1 MRLSWRRSSRAENR
15 FETWIAQRHQER
27 VLAGETTAVG
37 PCPDQA
43 FLRDLARRSKR
54 IALSD
59 PRVNHAASCPDCMG
73 RLLAL
78 RKEDRSRG
86 RKLTVVAA
94 FASCLLVAAVFVSVT
109 EYRTHRKQP
118 AANVAVASATVD
130 LFDAGTIRGEQPGPL
145 KSVLLP
151 ASLVKV
157 TVILPRFSPTGQYAV
172 AVTQDQNGNGIVAQ
186 SSAAATS
193 SGDHVSVS
201 VELDLRKAKPG
212 AYFLATIHEQDQASY
227 YYPLRIK

>member
-27 VLAGETTAVG
+27 VLAGETTAFG

-73 RLLAL
+73 RLLAF
-78 RKEDRSRG
+78 RNVDRSRR
-86 RKLTVVAA
+86 RKLTAAA

-109 EYRTHRKQP
+109 EYRVHRKQS

-130 LFDAGTIRGEQPGPL
+130 LFDAGTIRGEHPGAL
-145 KSVLLP
+145 QSVLLP
-151 ASLVKV
+151 ASVVKV
-157 TVILPRFSPTGQYAV
+157 AVILPRFSPAGQYAV
-172 AVTQDQNGNGIVAQ
+172 AVTQDQNGNGVVAQ
-186 SSAAATS
+186 GGAAATS
-193 SGDHVSVS
+193 SGDHVTVS
-201 VELDLRKAKPG
+201 VELNLRKAKAG

-227 YYPLRIK
+227 YYPLQIR

>member
-1 MRLSWRRSSRAENR
+1 MRLSWRRSSRGEDR

-73 RLLAL
+73 RLLAF
-78 RKEDRSRG
+78 RNVDRSRR
-86 RKLTVVAA
+86 RKLTAAAA
-94 FASCLLVAAVFVSVT
+94 FAACLLVAAVFVSVT
-109 EYRTHRKQP
+109 EYRMHRKQS

-130 LFDAGTIRGEQPGPL
+130 LFDAGTIRGEHPGAL
-145 KSVLLP
+145 QSVLLP
-151 ASLVKV
+151 ASVVKV
-157 TVILPRFSPTGQYAV
+157 AVILPRFSPAGQYAL
-172 AVTQDQNGNGIVAQ
+172 AVTQDQNGNGVVAQ
-186 SSAAATS
+186 GSAAATS
-193 SGDHVSVS
+193 SGDHVTVS
-201 VELDLRKAKPG
+201 VELDLRKANAG
-212 AYFLATIHEQDQASY
+212 AYFLATIHEQDQAAY

>member
-1 MRLSWRRSSRAENR
+1 MRLSWRRSARSEDR

-43 FLRDLARRSKR
+43 FLRDLARRSKP

-59 PRVNHAASCPDCMG
+59 PRVDHAASCPDCMW
-73 RLLAL
+73 RLLAF
-78 RKEDRSRG
+78 RKEDRSR
-86 RKLTVVAA
+86 RRRLKAAAA

-109 EYRTHRKQP
+109 EYRGHRKQS
-118 AANVAVASATVD
+118 AANVTVASVTVD
-130 LFDAGTIRGEQPGPL
+130 LFDAGTLRGEQPGEL
-145 KSVLLP
+145 QSVLLP
-151 ASLVKV
+151 ASVVKV
-157 TVILPRFSPTGQYAV
+157 TIILPRFSPAGQYAV
-172 AVTQDQNGNGIVAQ
+172 AVTQDQKGNGVVAQ
-186 SSAAATS
+186 SSATATS
-193 SGDHVSVS
+193 SGDHVAVS
-201 VELDLRKAKPG
+201 VELDLRGAKEG